1 MSFVAWH
8 IVLLEL
14 AVEDLKGIL
23 MKAVAFKQ
31 CSFDIKGAK
40 VCQENI
46 PNLTLLHHL
55 NHCSGCSWNH

>member
-1 MSFVAWH
+1 MFKKPDWDDVSFVAWH

-14 AVEDLKGIL
+14 AVEDLEGIL

-46 PNLTLLHHL
+46 PNTITPLEPL
-55 NHCSGCSWNH
+55 

>member
-1 MSFVAWH
+1 MFKKPDWDDVSFVPWH

-46 PNLTLLHHL
+46 PNTITPLEPL
-55 NHCSGCSWNH
+55 

>member
-1 MSFVAWH
+1 MWALWH
-8 IVLLEL
+8 GTLFLLEL

-31 CSFDIKGAK
+31 CSFDIKEAK

-46 PNLTLLHHL
+46 PNTITPLEPL
-55 NHCSGCSWNH
+55 